1 MEMFG
6 FGTALRGMIKWS
18 AAARRSRRMDRV
30 LVDLPKH
37 LRVDIGLDRSP
48 RYFVPRMLGE

>member
-1 MEMFG
+1 
-6 FGTALRGMIKWS
+6 
-18 AAARRSRRMDRV
+18 MDRV
-30 LVDLPKH
+30 LVNLPKH